1 MKELQIKESNRQKPK
16 NKLEILL
23 KIKRFLL
30 LDLGQ
35 PYYIYGFILFILSFV
50 VSGYRIYEKNQDIQ
64 IPLVHLLNNPSLYP
78 NDPFAATLLNYPS
91 LLWQGVAMAARVV
104 PLEPL
109 LFSLFLLERLLVIY
123 TAGNLGRTLAG
134 ESKLAIMGAIAIF
147 AMAISPI
154 LGEGTIVENYFE
166 QTGFSIPFFLLA
178 IASFYKSRPIPCAI
192 WTAIGFNLNSMY
204 GTYALTYLAAVFL
217 LDSTYRKV
225 WKKWLIAFG
234 LFLVLASP
242 TIFITISAFKASAI
256 DNQLWFVASQV
267 RFFHHLYPLAWK
279 WYEFG
284 KFAVVIISLV
294 VLLYQNQQK
303 MEKLFK
309 HSAIWTGVSLL
320 WLLYAFL
327 AAYVFKSP
335 SMLVMHP
342 ARGTDL
348 WYCFAG
354 TALVSICALKFEAS
368 KGRERR
374 FLWALAFICSIL
386 FWHSTLALYLIPA
399 VCLIALI
406 SQPLWNYILS
416 KNSISRLALLMT
428 LCVFLTGV
436 VSFCTRLNTSN
447 SVAEALFKR
456 PPSAIEE
463 IATWAKV
470 NTSLNE
476 VFLVSPS
483 FMDWKYFRALAKRP
497 VFITW
502 KDASAILWE
511 RTFVQVWAERIRE
524 FGLDITQ
531 EKANPQEAYKKLK
544 NLYRQM
550 GEEDIKRLKSRYQLD
565 YWVVPIGQPSTLAIA
580 FQNQAFKVL
589 KLN

>member
-91 LLWQGVAMAARVV
+91 LLWQGVAIAARVV

-217 LDSTYRKV
+217 LDFTYRKV

-256 DNQLWFVASQV
+256 DNQLWLVASQV

-309 HSAIWTGVSLL
+309 HSAIWTGVCLL

-354 TALVSICALKFEAS
+354 TALVSICALKFEA
-368 KGRERR
+368 
-374 FLWALAFICSIL
+374 
-386 FWHSTLALYLIPA
+386 
-399 VCLIALI
+399 
-406 SQPLWNYILS
+406 
-416 KNSISRLALLMT
+416 
-428 LCVFLTGV
+428 
-436 VSFCTRLNTSN
+436 
-447 SVAEALFKR
+447 
-456 PPSAIEE
+456 
-463 IATWAKV
+463 
-470 NTSLNE
+470 
-476 VFLVSPS
+476 
-483 FMDWKYFRALAKRP
+483 
-497 VFITW
+497 
-502 KDASAILWE
+502 
-511 RTFVQVWAERIRE
+511 
-524 FGLDITQ
+524 
-531 EKANPQEAYKKLK
+531 
-544 NLYRQM
+544 
-550 GEEDIKRLKSRYQLD
+550 
-565 YWVVPIGQPSTLAIA
+565 
-580 FQNQAFKVL
+580 
-589 KLN
+589 

>member
-1 MKELQIKESNRQKPK
+1 MKELHLKESNRENPK
-16 NKLEILL
+16 NKLENWL
-23 KIKRFLL
+23 KIKKFLL

-35 PYYIYGFILFILSFV
+35 PYYIYGFILFILSLV
-50 VSGYRIYEKNQDIQ
+50 VSGYRVYEKNQDIQ

-78 NDPFAATLLNYPS
+78 NDPFAATLLHYPS

-123 TAGNLGRTLAG
+123 TAGNLARTLAG

-178 IASFYKSRPIPCAI
+178 IASFYKSRPINCAI
-192 WTAIGFNLNSMY
+192 WAAIGFNLNSMY

-234 LFLVLASP
+234 LFLVLVSP
-242 TIFITISAFKASAI
+242 TIFLTISAFGRNAP
-256 DNQLWFVASQV
+256 DNHLWLIASQV
-267 RFFHHLYPLAWK
+267 RFSYHLYPLTWK

-284 KFAVVIISLV
+284 KFAVLTISLV
-294 VLLYQNQQK
+294 TLLYQNRQK

-309 HSAIWTGVSLL
+309 HGAIWTGVSLL

-348 WYCFAG
+348 WCCFAG
-354 TALVSICALKFEAS
+354 IAVMSICAIKFEAA
-368 KGRERR
+368 KGRQRR
-374 FLWALAFICSIL
+374 IGWAIAFTCSIL
-386 FWHSTLALYLIPA
+386 FWHSTLAPYLII
-399 VCLIALI
+399 VVSLIALI
-406 SQPLWNYILS
+406 SRPLRNYILS
-416 KNSISRLALLMT
+416 KNSISRLALLIT
-428 LCVFLTGV
+428 LCVFLVGIV
-436 VSFCTRLNTSN
+436 NFYTRLAATK
-447 SVAEALFKR
+447 SVTVALVHR
-456 PPSAIEE
+456 PPAAIEE
-463 IATWAKV
+463 IASWANA

-476 VFLVSPS
+476 VFLVPPATLR
-483 FMDWKYFRALAKRP
+483 WKYFRALAKRP
-497 VFITW
+497 VFFTW

-511 RTFVQVWAERIRE
+511 RSFVQAWAERMRA

-531 EKANPQEAYKKLK
+531 EKPIQNEVYNKLK
-544 NLYRQM
+544 SLYKQL
-550 GEEDIKRLKSRYQLD
+550 GDEDIKRLKSRYRID
-565 YWVVPIGQPSTLAIA
+565 YWVVPVEQPSSLAIA
-580 FQNQAFKVL
+580 FQNQSFKVL